1 MFCPGCGANNQDDLK
16 FCTRCGTNLE
26 IVSDAL
32 AGRAMEPLV
41 IDERTVSLLKDYYR
55 GRRMLVIGSA
65 ASLISLFKLALLTVF
80 GFPEKLIPL
89 TILLGGLLVYGILT
103 LIWGITKWNNSSSE
117 LKALG
122 VSPSKQNYLPTQKT
136 NRLAPTRSSIEPQGL
151 STGSISTPAS
161 VTEGTTNLLDDP
173 KPMSPAQNVP

>member
-1 MFCPGCGANNQDDLK
+1 MFCPGCGTQNQDDLK

-32 AGRAMEPLV
+32 QGKATESLAT
-41 IDERTVSLLKDYYR
+41 DERTVSLLKDYYR
-55 GRRMLVIGSA
+55 SRRMLVIGSA
-65 ASLISLFKLALLTVF
+65 ASLISLFKLAVLTVL

-89 TILLGGLLVYGILT
+89 TILLGGLLVYGLLL
-103 LIWGITKWNNSSSE
+103 LIWGLTKWNDSSSE

-122 VSPSKQNYLPTQKT
+122 VSPSKRNHLDSQKT
-136 NRLAPTRSSIEPQGL
+136 NRLTPLSSTPAQGL
-151 STGSISTPAS
+151 SSGSIGTPAS

-173 KPMSPAQNVP
+173 KPSVP

>member
-1 MFCPGCGANNQDDLK
+1 MFCPGCGSNNQDDLK
-16 FCTRCGTNLE
+16 FCSRCGTNLE

-32 AGRAMEPLV
+32 RGRAMEPLV
-41 IDERTVSLLKDYYR
+41 TDQRTVSLLKDYYR
-55 GRRMLVIGSA
+55 SRRMLVIGSA

-80 GFPEKLIPL
+80 GFPESLIPL
-89 TILLGGLLVYGILT
+89 TILVGGLLVYGLLT
-103 LIWGITKWNNSSSE
+103 LVWGITKWNNSSSE

-122 VSPSKQNYLPTQKT
+122 VSPTKQSYFPSQKT
-136 NRLAPTRSSIEPQGL
+136 NRLPSTRSSIQAQGI

-173 KPMSPAQNVP
+173 KPISPAQKVP